1 MAIRSSPHVL
11 HTCIAPISG
20 RRLLHV
26 ALCKLTAIKHASEL
40 VALAASHNHVEVLHI
55 PRLARVRNCNS
66 SFKPTNACV
75 VVVAALLFWP
85 ARLND
90 LLFYPSWPIS
100 PPLSTVYI
108 RSPLF
113 SLHFH
118 THTTSNRAPVSL
130 SVRVSGVPSCVRSFT
145 VLQSCSIGRRSTSRY
160 GC

>member
-11 HTCIAPISG
+11 HTCIARISG

-55 PRLARVRNCNS
+55 PRLARVR
-66 SFKPTNACV
+66 KLQLVLQTNERLRRRCRCF
-75 VVVAALLFWP
+75 ALL
-85 ARLND
+85 ARTSERLT
-90 LLFYPSWPIS
+90 LLPFVTYFS
-100 PPLSTVYI
+100 PLSTVYI

-130 SVRVSGVPSCVRSFT
+130 
-145 VLQSCSIGRRSTSRY
+145 
-160 GC
+160 

>member
-11 HTCIAPISG
+11 HTCIARISG

-26 ALCKLTAIKHASEL
+26 ALCKLTAIKHASEP

-100 PPLSTVYI
+100 PPLSTPHSQRD
-108 RSPLF
+108 RS
-113 SLHFH
+113 
-118 THTTSNRAPVSL
+118 T
-130 SVRVSGVPSCVRSFT
+130 
-145 VLQSCSIGRRSTSRY
+145 IGRGMCVKMQGKETVSYTHLTLPTICSV
-160 GC
+160 

>member
-11 HTCIAPISG
+11 HTCIARISG

-55 PRLARVRNCNS
+55 PRLARVR
-66 SFKPTNACV
+66 KLQLVLQTNERLRRRCRCF
-75 VVVAALLFWP
+75 ALL
-85 ARLND
+85 ARTSERLT
-90 LLFYPSWPIS
+90 LLPFVTYFS
-100 PPLSTVYI
+100 PLSTVYI

-118 THTTSNRAPVSL
+118 THPTSNRAPVSL
-130 SVRVSGVPSCVRSFT
+130 
-145 VLQSCSIGRRSTSRY
+145 
-160 GC
+160 

>member
-11 HTCIAPISG
+11 HTCIARISG

-55 PRLARVRNCNS
+55 PRLARVR
-66 SFKPTNACV
+66 KLQLVLQTNERLRRRCRCL
-75 VVVAALLFWP
+75 ALL
-85 ARLND
+85 ARTSERLT
-90 LLFYPSWPIS
+90 LLPFVTYFS
-100 PPLSTVYI
+100 PLSTVYI

-130 SVRVSGVPSCVRSFT
+130 
-145 VLQSCSIGRRSTSRY
+145 
-160 GC
+160 

>member
-11 HTCIAPISG
+11 HTCIARISG

-55 PRLARVRNCNS
+55 PRLARVR
-66 SFKPTNACV
+66 KLQLVLQTNERLRRRCRCL
-75 VVVAALLFWP
+75 ALL
-85 ARLND
+85 ARTSERLT
-90 LLFYPSWPIS
+90 LLPFVTYFY

-130 SVRVSGVPSCVRSFT
+130 
-145 VLQSCSIGRRSTSRY
+145 
-160 GC
+160 